1 MHNIKEGH
9 DVKASV
15 GDTFADYAEA
25 FKNTKR
31 DNFFCFFLQIQKS
44 RQKKL
49 PDPIIF
55 ACLFILMGDVL
66 ELLIIKANL
75 FELVWSVV
83 TFERIINVYWEGR
96 KVAGMDATNAFKFF

>member
-15 GDTFADYAEA
+15 GDTFVDYVEA
-25 FKNTKR
+25 FKKTKR
-31 DNFFCFFLQIQKS
+31 ANFFFFSNSKC

-55 ACLFILMGDVL
+55 TCLFILMGDVL
-66 ELLIIKANL
+66 EL
-75 FELVWSVV
+75 S
-83 TFERIINVYWEGR
+83 TY
-96 KVAGMDATNAFKFF
+96 

>member
-15 GDTFADYAEA
+15 GDTFVDYAEA
-25 FKNTKR
+25 FKKTKR
-31 DNFFCFFLQIQKS
+31 PQTGKKRKKNIFANSKL

-66 ELLIIKANL
+66 DL
-75 FELVWSVV
+75 SS
-83 TFERIINVYWEGR
+83 Y
-96 KVAGMDATNAFKFF
+96 